1 MFLLCLLCPMPS
13 VSLTRAPRGGP
24 NSFNFMQFLGNSTNL
39 YVGAPPGELAPPP
52 RGNPGST
59 TALCSSYCLFT
70 PNVYIS
76 VSVDAHNG
84 YHGFITVIFRKV
96 TLAIALENQVQTHS
110 QLSML
115 TLTLTLSV
123 NTSAKTPHHS

>member
-1 MFLLCLLCPMPS
+1 MLRQHLDLLICAYAVICPFYASFVPCPLCP
-13 VSLTRAPRGGP
+13 
-24 NSFNFMQFLGNSTNL
+24 
-39 YVGAPPGELAPPP
+39 
-52 RGNPGST
+52 
-59 TALCSSYCLFT
+59 LCSSYCLFT

-96 TLAIALENQVQTHS
+96 TLAITLENQVQTHS